1 MFEGNNDSVDYDD
14 IDNYDN
20 NYEIMIIIMIL
31 LMMNT
36 EKSEPQKFI

>member
-1 MFEGNNDSVDYDD
+1 MFEGNNDSVDYED

-36 EKSEPQKFI
+36 EKSKP

>member
-1 MFEGNNDSVDYDD
+1 MFEGNNDSVDYED

-36 EKSEPQKFI
+36 EKSEP

>member
-1 MFEGNNDSVDYDD
+1 MFEGNNDSVDYED

-36 EKSEPQKFI
+36 EKSKPQKFI

>member
-1 MFEGNNDSVDYDD
+1 MFEGNNDSVDYED